1 MRPDLYG
8 LVKPVAATSPP
19 LRAARWIVLGSALAL
34 ALQLLLAL
42 KGRLRSGAVLSGL
55 LAVALVGAVV
65 GLVRTRADYT
75 PVARGRFEI
84 SYYAGGVERRRT
96 YLVYRHA
103 GPGASAPRPPDALP
117 VLFGGNR
124 APWWRGVGEEVFLE
138 EGITRIFLV
147 EEIVQASMIKER
159 QRYERSLSYLGTVGS
174 NAPFIG
180 LLGTVIGVII
190 AFAELGRNPKGG
202 LEVVG
207 PGISEALVATAV
219 GLVVA
224 IPSLMCFNW
233 MKGLLKKRL
242 ANSDFLARIIVTQL
256 KRKTQP
262 VLQGEYAD
270 DAEKDAEGSA
280 LLPAP
285 AGAE

>member
-1 MRPDLYG
+1 MNPADAKHGLSLIQVFLRLAQLGAEWVMWLLLGMGFVAAVLVFERLYLYMSTKVDVTRLARKLLELLTAG
-8 LVKPVAATSPP
+8 RLDQAQELVKSG
-19 LRAARWIVLGSALAL
+19 RAIEERV
-34 ALQLLLAL
+34 
-42 KGRLRSGAVLSGL
+42 
-55 LAVALVGAVV
+55 
-65 GLVRTRADYT
+65 
-75 PVARGRFEI
+75 I
-84 SYYAGGVERRRT
+84 S
-96 YLVYRHA
+96 
-103 GPGASAPRPPDALP
+103 DALS
-117 VLFGGNR
+117 LYT
-124 APWWRGVGEEVFLE
+124 
-138 EGITRIFLV
+138 EGADAV
-147 EEIVQASMIKER
+147 EEIVQASLIKER

-180 LLGTVIGVII
+180 LLGTVIGVIL

-242 ANSDFLARIIVTQL
+242 ANSDFLARIVVTQL
-256 KRKTQP
+256 KRKHP
-262 VLQGEYAD
+262 PILRDGGYAGD
-270 DAEKDAEGSA
+270 EAEGSDERE
-280 LLPAP
+280 LVPAP

>member
-1 MRPDLYG
+1 MNEAKHG
-8 LVKPVAATSPP
+8 LSLIQMFLKLAQ
-19 LRAARWIVLGSALAL
+19 LGAEWVMY
-34 ALQLLLAL
+34 LLLAMGFVAAVL
-42 KGRLRSGAVLSGL
+42 VFERLYLYMSTKVDVTRLARKLIENLQAGRLERAKELVKSGKGIEQR
-55 LAVALVGAVV
+55 VV
-65 GLVRTRADYT
+65 
-75 PVARGRFEI
+75 
-84 SYYAGGVERRRT
+84 S
-96 YLVYRHA
+96 
-103 GPGASAPRPPDALP
+103 DALS
-117 VLFGGNR
+117 LYT
-124 APWWRGVGEEVFLE
+124 
-138 EGITRIFLV
+138 EGADAV

-242 ANSDFLARIIVTQL
+242 SNSDFLARIIVTQL
-256 KRKTQP
+256 KRKNQP
-262 VLQGEYAD
+262 ALQGDYAD

-285 AGAE
+285 VGAE

>member
-1 MRPDLYG
+1 MNAEGAKHGLSLIQTFLRLAQLGAEWVMWLLLAMGFIAAVLVFERIYLYMSTQVNVTRLARKLLELLSAG
-8 LVKPVAATSPP
+8 RLDKAQELVRKG
-19 LRAARWIVLGSALAL
+19 RAIEERVISDALAL
-34 ALQLLLAL
+34 
-42 KGRLRSGAVLSGL
+42 
-55 LAVALVGAVV
+55 
-65 GLVRTRADYT
+65 YT
-75 PVARGRFEI
+75 EG
-84 SYYAGGVERRRT
+84 
-96 YLVYRHA
+96 
-103 GPGASAPRPPDALP
+103 PDA
-117 VLFGGNR
+117 
-124 APWWRGVGEEVFLE
+124 
-138 EGITRIFLV
+138 V
-147 EEIVQASMIKER
+147 EEIVQASLIKER

-180 LLGTVIGVII
+180 LLGTVIGVIL

-224 IPSLMCFNW
+224 IPSLICFNW

-242 ANSDFLARIIVTQL
+242 SNSDFLARIVVTQL
-256 KRKTQP
+256 KRKNPP
-262 VLQGEYAD
+262 VIIDGRSAD
-270 DAEKDAEGSA
+270 DTQSDAEGSG

>member
-1 MRPDLYG
+1 MNEAKHG
-8 LVKPVAATSPP
+8 LSLIQMFLKLAQ
-19 LRAARWIVLGSALAL
+19 LGAEWVMY
-34 ALQLLLAL
+34 LLLAMGFIAAVL
-42 KGRLRSGAVLSGL
+42 VFERLYLYMSTKVDTTRLARKLIELLQAGRLERAKE
-55 LAVALVGAVV
+55 LVKTGKGIEERVV
-65 GLVRTRADYT
+65 
-75 PVARGRFEI
+75 
-84 SYYAGGVERRRT
+84 S
-96 YLVYRHA
+96 
-103 GPGASAPRPPDALP
+103 DALS
-117 VLFGGNR
+117 LY
-124 APWWRGVGEEVFLE
+124 A
-138 EGITRIFLV
+138 EGADAV

-242 ANSDFLARIIVTQL
+242 SNSDFLARIIITQL

-262 VLQGEYAD
+262 ALQGEYAD
-270 DAEKDAEGSA
+270 DTGRDAAGSA

>member
-1 MRPDLYG
+1 MNEAKHG
-8 LVKPVAATSPP
+8 LSLIQMFLKLAQ
-19 LRAARWIVLGSALAL
+19 LGAEWVMY
-34 ALQLLLAL
+34 LLLAMGFIAAVL
-42 KGRLRSGAVLSGL
+42 VFERLYLYMSTKVDTTRLARKLIELLQAGRLERAKD
-55 LAVALVGAVV
+55 LVKTGKGIEERVV
-65 GLVRTRADYT
+65 
-75 PVARGRFEI
+75 
-84 SYYAGGVERRRT
+84 S
-96 YLVYRHA
+96 
-103 GPGASAPRPPDALP
+103 DALS
-117 VLFGGNR
+117 LYT
-124 APWWRGVGEEVFLE
+124 
-138 EGITRIFLV
+138 EGADAV

-262 VLQGEYAD
+262 ALQGEYAD
-270 DAEKDAEGSA
+270 DVEKDAEGSA

>member
-1 MRPDLYG
+1 MNAAEAKHG
-8 LVKPVAATSPP
+8 LSLIQMFLKLAQ
-19 LRAARWIVLGSALAL
+19 LGAEWVMY
-34 ALQLLLAL
+34 LLLAMGFIAAVL
-42 KGRLRSGAVLSGL
+42 VFERLYLYMSTKVDVTRLARKLIELLQAGRLEPARE
-55 LAVALVGAVV
+55 LVKQGKGIEERVV
-65 GLVRTRADYT
+65 
-75 PVARGRFEI
+75 
-84 SYYAGGVERRRT
+84 S
-96 YLVYRHA
+96 
-103 GPGASAPRPPDALP
+103 DALS
-117 VLFGGNR
+117 LY
-124 APWWRGVGEEVFLE
+124 A
-138 EGITRIFLV
+138 EGADAV

-159 QRYERSLSYLGTVGS
+159 QRYERSLAYLGTVGS

-262 VLQGEYAD
+262 VLVGQYAD
-270 DAEKDAEGSA
+270 DAEKDAEGAA